1 MLDENELLIKKNPYM
16 ALSPSLIEYF
26 AIIGYKESYIPK
38 IIDTYKKKKNE
49 YKPTVISSITSK
61 SDYELIDNKLIISQI
76 YPENPSTI
84 LIDKN
89 NPNFEAPNTSNLIY
103 SFCFDSTDG
112 KEKIFYVCYAFKFYE
127 KYKYN
132 IINNFSEEYY
142 IPKAF
147 CIISQYYYFSIFE
160 YICKN
165 LYNLFENNNN
175 NENKDQI
182 PLEILVYNIVN
193 FIPSPIFHSLQ
204 FDLFG
209 YDKHEKGKEIRQM
222 SGYPYLEFDLS
233 EIFNFLP
240 LNLVLEIYF
249 LTFLELSIIFFCSDL
264 ELLNMVM
271 FIMFALNYPS
281 NDSPYYWH
289 VVSVSKDN
297 FVGENQFVGK
307 FMVSFVGVNCVY
319 NSEFNTS
326 AFGKFHYI
334 VDLNNKKCFLIEA
347 EELDEER
354 DIMDFQNMKDIQT
367 YFRNILKENKN
378 DNYFIKKN
386 ILNLKNKLES
396 VLNSNPE
403 YNISPKAKYVNF
415 FKISKDIMSNNKKI
429 QESFYDFNI
438 NILMLLI
445 QDYALNDSFTA
456 IKKDDVNKS
465 VKKINKLIKIEE
477 NNELSKEENLFL
489 QIYRSSSKYGLYY
502 ENFIKNFEAIDVLS
516 VPLSFSEEFINERI
530 NLMKNKSGNQISL
543 FSIMDLFF
551 LSDRPQTLSTLNS
564 IESTYS
570 EKLKKYFKRFKKT
583 KKLISFNKNIINRYI
598 YLLNNLFNEEEIFDI
613 FPYLR
618 IQLNHT
624 MISVNRKYIRET
636 IIEYLENSQD
646 AIPTTNF
653 LIYSCI
659 YIFAISIS
667 LHSYQRMLYYIN
679 DIFKSLKNTSV
690 LMRHFIFI
698 LIKTFYKYYLLH
710 DTNNIS
716 SVKMYIFMMINFLK
730 ENLIIPNEEML
741 KFLRNFFNRVKEEE
755 SKEKSSKKSISES
768 SNDNFIK
775 ISKEKDFLLFM
786 KYCFTSKKM
795 FKPHNM
801 VSVAMKENNICNM
814 VIKTGNKSNLPRIVI
829 KIQDYSNSS
838 LFYSPRKVYK
848 FTKEIYNEFYDK
860 HGLDISKVKIIKIR
874 ECLINLILYGIE
886 LNKNKEGL
894 IPLDFLVNTLYLLK
908 DFQEKETKD
917 NDNKKE
923 EEAKIEI

>member
-26 AIIGYKESYIPK
+26 AIIGYKESFIPK
-38 IIDTYKKKKNE
+38 ILDSYKKKKNY
-49 YKPTVISSITSK
+49 YKPIIISSITSK
-61 SDYELIDNKLIISQI
+61 SDINLIDNKLIISQI
-76 YPENPSTI
+76 YPENPITI

-89 NPNFEAPNTSNLIY
+89 NPNFESPSTSNLIY

-127 KYKYN
+127 KYNYN
-132 IINNFSEEYY
+132 IIKNYSEEYY

-147 CIISQYYYFSIFE
+147 CIISQYYYFTIFE
-160 YICKN
+160 HICKN
-165 LYNLFENNNN
+165 LYNLFENNDNTG
-175 NENKDQI
+175 NKDQI

-204 FDLFG
+204 FDFFG
-209 YDKHEKGKEIRQM
+209 YEKHEKGKEIRQM

-240 LNLVLEIYF
+240 LNFVLEIYF

-307 FMVSFVGVNCVY
+307 FMVSFVGVNCAY

-326 AFGKFHYI
+326 PFGKFHYI
-334 VDLNNKKCFLIEA
+334 VDLNNKKCSLIET

-354 DIMDFQNMKDIQT
+354 DIMDFQNMKDIQI
-367 YFRNILKENKN
+367 YIRNILKENKSE
-378 DNYFIKKN
+378 NYFIKKN
-386 ILNLKNKLES
+386 IVNLKNKLES
-396 VLNSNPE
+396 ILGSNPE

-415 FKISKDIMSNNKKI
+415 FKISKEIMSNNKKI
-429 QESFYDFNI
+429 QEAFYDFNI

-456 IKKDDVNKS
+456 IKKDEVNKS
-465 VKKINKLIKIEE
+465 IKKINKLIKIEE

-502 ENFIKNFEAIDVLS
+502 ENFIKNFETIDVLS
-516 VPLSFSEEFINERI
+516 VPLLFSEEFINERI
-530 NLMKNKSGNQISL
+530 NMIKNKTGNKISL
-543 FSIMDLFF
+543 FNIMDLFF

-564 IESTYS
+564 MESTYS
-570 EKLKKYFKRFKKT
+570 EKLKKYFKRYKRA
-583 KKLISFNKNIINRYI
+583 KKLISFNKNVINRYI
-598 YLLNNLFNEEEIFDI
+598 YLLNNLFDEEEIFDI

-618 IQLNHT
+618 IQLNNT
-624 MISVNRKYIRET
+624 ITSVNRKYIRET

-646 AIPTTNF
+646 IIPTTNF

-679 DIFKSLKNTSV
+679 DIFKSLKCADA
-690 LMRHFIFI
+690 LIRHFIFI

-710 DTNNIS
+710 DSNNIS
-716 SVKMYIFMMINFLK
+716 SIKMYIFMMINFLK

-741 KFLRNFFNRVKEEE
+741 KFLRNFFNKVKEEE
-755 SKEKSSKKSISES
+755 SKEKNSRRNTID
-768 SNDNFIK
+768 SNDDNFIK
-775 ISKEKDFLLFM
+775 LSKENNFLCFM

-795 FKPHNM
+795 FKPYNM
-801 VSVAMKENNICNM
+801 ISVAMKENNICNM
-814 VIKTGNKSNLPRIVI
+814 VIKTGNKSNLPIIVI
-829 KIQDYSNSS
+829 KIRDYANSS
-838 LFYSPRKVYK
+838 LFYSPKKVYK

-860 HGLDISKVKIIKIR
+860 YDLDISKSKIIKIR

-886 LNKNKEGL
+886 LNKNKESL
-894 IPLDFLVNTLYLLK
+894 IPLDFLINTLYLLK
-908 DFQEKETKD
+908 DFQEKQDKYKD
-917 NDNKKE
+917 DKKE
-923 EEAKIEI
+923 EAKEYI

>member
-1 MLDENELLIKKNPYM
+1 MLDENQLLIKKNPYM

-26 AIIGYKESYIPK
+26 AIIGYKESFIPK
-38 IIDTYKKKKNE
+38 ILDSYKKKKNY
-49 YKPTVISSITSK
+49 YKPLVISSITSK
-61 SDYELIDNKLIISQI
+61 SDINLIDNKLIISQI
-76 YPENPSTI
+76 YPENPITI
-84 LIDKN
+84 LVDRN
-89 NPNFEAPNTSNLIY
+89 NPNFESPSTSNLIY

-127 KYKYN
+127 KYNYN
-132 IINNFSEEYY
+132 IIKNYSEEYY

-147 CIISQYYYFSIFE
+147 CIISQYYYFTIFE
-160 YICKN
+160 HICKN

-175 NENKDQI
+175 TGNKDQI
-182 PLEILVYNIVN
+182 PLEILIYNIVN

-204 FDLFG
+204 FDFFG
-209 YDKHEKGKEIRQM
+209 YDKYEKGKEIRQM

-240 LNLVLEIYF
+240 LNFVLEIYF

-307 FMVSFVGVNCVY
+307 FMVSFVGVNCTY

-326 AFGKFHYI
+326 PFGKFHYV
-334 VDLNNKKCFLIEA
+334 VDLNNKKCSLIET

-354 DIMDFQNMKDIQT
+354 DIMDFQNMKDIQM
-367 YFRNILKENKN
+367 YIRNILKENKSE
-378 DNYFIKKN
+378 NYFIKKN
-386 ILNLKNKLES
+386 IVNLKNKLES
-396 VLNSNPE
+396 ILDSNPD

-415 FKISKDIMSNNKKI
+415 FKISKEIMNNNKKI
-429 QESFYDFNI
+429 QEAFYDFNI

-465 VKKINKLIKIEE
+465 VQKINKLIKIEG
-477 NNELSKEENLFL
+477 NNELSKEEHLFL

-502 ENFIKNFEAIDVLS
+502 ENFIKNFETIDVLS

-530 NLMKNKSGNQISL
+530 NLIKNKTGNKISL

-564 IESTYS
+564 MESTYS
-570 EKLKKYFKRFKKT
+570 EKLKKYFKRFKRT

-598 YLLNNLFNEEEIFDI
+598 YLLNNLFDEEEIFDI

-618 IQLNHT
+618 IQLNNT
-624 MISVNRKYIRET
+624 ITSVNRKYIRET
-636 IIEYLENSQD
+636 IIEFLENSQD
-646 AIPTTNF
+646 IIPTTNF
-653 LIYSCI
+653 LIYSTI

-679 DIFKSLKNTSV
+679 DIFKSLKCADA
-690 LMRHFIFI
+690 LIRHFIFI

-710 DTNNIS
+710 DSNNIS
-716 SVKMYIFMMINFLK
+716 SIKMYIFMMINFLK

-741 KFLRNFFNRVKEEE
+741 KFLRNFFDKVKEEE
-755 SKEKSSKKSISES
+755 SKEKNSRKNTLDSN
-768 SNDNFIK
+768 NDNFIK
-775 ISKEKDFLLFM
+775 LSEENNFLCFM

-801 VSVAMKENNICNM
+801 INVAMKENNICNM
-814 VIKTGNKSNLPRIVI
+814 VIKTGNKSNLPIIVI
-829 KIQDYSNSS
+829 KIRDYANSS
-838 LFYSPRKVYK
+838 LFYSPKKVYK

-860 HGLDISKVKIIKIR
+860 YDLDISKSKIVKIR
-874 ECLINLILYGIE
+874 ECLINLMLYGIE
-886 LNKNKEGL
+886 LNKNKENL
-894 IPLDFLVNTLYLLK
+894 IPIDFLVNTLYLLK
-908 DFQEKETKD
+908 DFQEKQDKNK
-917 NDNKKE
+917 NDKKE
-923 EEAKIEI
+923 EAKEEI

>member
-26 AIIGYKESYIPK
+26 AIIGYKESFIPK
-38 IIDTYKKKKNE
+38 ILDSYKKKKNY
-49 YKPTVISSITSK
+49 YKPIIISSITSK
-61 SDYELIDNKLIISQI
+61 SDINLIDNKLIISQI
-76 YPENPSTI
+76 YPENPKTI

-89 NPNFEAPNTSNLIY
+89 SPNFESPNTSNLIY

-127 KYKYN
+127 KYNYN
-132 IINNFSEEYY
+132 IIKNYSEEYY

-147 CIISQYYYFSIFE
+147 CIISQYYYFTIFE
-160 YICKN
+160 HICKN

-175 NENKDQI
+175 TENKDQI

-204 FDLFG
+204 FDFFG
-209 YDKHEKGKEIRQM
+209 YEKNEKGKEIRQM

-240 LNLVLEIYF
+240 LNFVLEIYF

-307 FMVSFVGVNCVY
+307 FMVSFVGVNCAY

-326 AFGKFHYI
+326 PFGKFHYI
-334 VDLNNKKCFLIEA
+334 VDLNNKKCSLIET

-354 DIMDFQNMKDIQT
+354 DIMDFQNMKDIQI
-367 YFRNILKENKN
+367 YIRNILKENKSE
-378 DNYFIKKN
+378 NYFIKKN
-386 ILNLKNKLES
+386 IVNLKNKLES
-396 VLNSNPE
+396 ILDSNPE

-415 FKISKDIMSNNKKI
+415 FKISKEIMSNNKKI
-429 QESFYDFNI
+429 QEAFYDFNI

-456 IKKDDVNKS
+456 IKKDEVNKS
-465 VKKINKLIKIEE
+465 IKKINKLIKIEE
-477 NNELSKEENLFL
+477 NNELSIEENLFL

-502 ENFIKNFEAIDVLS
+502 ENFIKNFETIDVLS
-516 VPLSFSEEFINERI
+516 VPLLFSEEFINERI
-530 NLMKNKSGNQISL
+530 NMIKNKTGNKISL
-543 FSIMDLFF
+543 FNIMDLFF

-564 IESTYS
+564 MESTYS
-570 EKLKKYFKRFKKT
+570 EKLKKYFKRFKRA
-583 KKLISFNKNIINRYI
+583 KKLISFNKNVINRYI
-598 YLLNNLFNEEEIFDI
+598 YLLNNLFEEEEIFDI

-618 IQLNHT
+618 IQLSNT
-624 MISVNRKYIRET
+624 ITSVNRKYIREA

-646 AIPTTNF
+646 IVPTSNF

-679 DIFKSLKNTSV
+679 DIFKSLKCADA
-690 LMRHFIFI
+690 LIRHFIFI

-710 DTNNIS
+710 DSNNIS
-716 SVKMYIFMMINFLK
+716 SIKMYIFMMINFLK

-741 KFLRNFFNRVKEEE
+741 KFLRNFFNKVKEEE
-755 SKEKSSKKSISES
+755 SKEKNSKRNTIDSN
-768 SNDNFIK
+768 NDNFIK
-775 ISKEKDFLLFM
+775 LTKENNFLCFM

-814 VIKTGNKSNLPRIVI
+814 VIKTGNKSNLPIIVI
-829 KIQDYSNSS
+829 KIRDYANSS
-838 LFYSPRKVYK
+838 LFYSPKKVYK

-860 HGLDISKVKIIKIR
+860 YELDISKAKIIKIR

-886 LNKNKEGL
+886 LNKNKENL

-908 DFQEKETKD
+908 DFQEKQDKNK
-917 NDNKKE
+917 NDKKE
-923 EEAKIEI
+923 KAKEEI

>member
-1 MLDENELLIKKNPYM
+1 MLDENQLLIKKNPYM

-26 AIIGYKESYIPK
+26 AIIGYKESFIPK
-38 IIDTYKKKKNE
+38 ILDSYKKKKNY
-49 YKPTVISSITSK
+49 YKPLVISSITSK
-61 SDYELIDNKLIISQI
+61 SDINLIDNKLIISQI
-76 YPENPSTI
+76 YPENPITI
-84 LIDKN
+84 LVDRN
-89 NPNFEAPNTSNLIY
+89 NPNFESPSTSNLIY

-127 KYKYN
+127 KYNYN
-132 IINNFSEEYY
+132 IIKNYSEEYY

-147 CIISQYYYFSIFE
+147 CIISQYYYFTIFE
-160 YICKN
+160 HICKN

-175 NENKDQI
+175 TGNKDQI
-182 PLEILVYNIVN
+182 PLEILIYNIVN

-204 FDLFG
+204 FDFFG
-209 YDKHEKGKEIRQM
+209 YDKYEKGKEIRQM

-240 LNLVLEIYF
+240 LNFVLEIYF

-307 FMVSFVGVNCVY
+307 FMVSFVGVNCAY

-326 AFGKFHYI
+326 PFGKFHYV
-334 VDLNNKKCFLIEA
+334 VDLNNKKCSLIET

-354 DIMDFQNMKDIQT
+354 DIMDFQNMKDIQM
-367 YFRNILKENKN
+367 YIRNILKENKSE
-378 DNYFIKKN
+378 NYFIKKN
-386 ILNLKNKLES
+386 IVNLKNKLES
-396 VLNSNPE
+396 ILDSNPD

-415 FKISKDIMSNNKKI
+415 FKISKEIMNNNKKI
-429 QESFYDFNI
+429 QEAFYDFNI

-465 VKKINKLIKIEE
+465 VQKINKLIKIEG
-477 NNELSKEENLFL
+477 NNELSKEEHLFL

-502 ENFIKNFEAIDVLS
+502 ENFIKNFETIDVLS

-530 NLMKNKSGNQISL
+530 NLIKNKTGNKISL

-564 IESTYS
+564 MESTYS
-570 EKLKKYFKRFKKT
+570 EKLKKYFKRFKRT

-598 YLLNNLFNEEEIFDI
+598 YLLNNLFDEEEIFDI

-618 IQLNHT
+618 IQLNNT
-624 MISVNRKYIRET
+624 ITSVNRKYIRET
-636 IIEYLENSQD
+636 IIEFLENSQD
-646 AIPTTNF
+646 IIPTTNF
-653 LIYSCI
+653 LIYSTI

-679 DIFKSLKNTSV
+679 DIFKSLKCADA
-690 LMRHFIFI
+690 LIRHFIFI

-710 DTNNIS
+710 DSNNIS
-716 SVKMYIFMMINFLK
+716 SIKMYIFMMINFLK

-741 KFLRNFFNRVKEEE
+741 KFLRNFFDKVKEEE
-755 SKEKSSKKSISES
+755 SKEKNSRKNTLDSN
-768 SNDNFIK
+768 NDNFIK
-775 ISKEKDFLLFM
+775 LSEENNFLCFM

-801 VSVAMKENNICNM
+801 INVAMKENNICNM
-814 VIKTGNKSNLPRIVI
+814 VIKTGNKSNLPIIVI
-829 KIQDYSNSS
+829 KIRDYANSS
-838 LFYSPRKVYK
+838 LFYSPKKVYK

-860 HGLDISKVKIIKIR
+860 YDLDISKSKIVKIR
-874 ECLINLILYGIE
+874 ECLINLMLYGIE
-886 LNKNKEGL
+886 LNKNKENL
-894 IPLDFLVNTLYLLK
+894 IPIDFLVNTLYLLK
-908 DFQEKETKD
+908 DFQEKQDKNK
-917 NDNKKE
+917 NDKKE
-923 EEAKIEI
+923 EAKEEI

>member
-26 AIIGYKESYIPK
+26 AIIGYKESFIPK
-38 IIDTYKKKKNE
+38 ILDSYKKKKNY
-49 YKPTVISSITSK
+49 YKPIIISSITSK
-61 SDYELIDNKLIISQI
+61 SDINLIDNKLIISQI
-76 YPENPSTI
+76 YPENPITI

-89 NPNFEAPNTSNLIY
+89 NPNFESPSTSNLIY

-127 KYKYN
+127 KYNYN
-132 IINNFSEEYY
+132 IIKNYSEEYY

-147 CIISQYYYFSIFE
+147 CIISQYYYFTIFE
-160 YICKN
+160 HICKN
-165 LYNLFENNNN
+165 LYNLFENNDNTG
-175 NENKDQI
+175 NKDQI

-204 FDLFG
+204 FDFFG
-209 YDKHEKGKEIRQM
+209 YEKHEKGKEIRQM

-240 LNLVLEIYF
+240 LNFVLEIYF

-307 FMVSFVGVNCVY
+307 FMVSFVGVNCAY

-326 AFGKFHYI
+326 PFGKFHYI
-334 VDLNNKKCFLIEA
+334 VDLNNKKCSLIET

-354 DIMDFQNMKDIQT
+354 DIMDFQNMKDIQI
-367 YFRNILKENKN
+367 YIRNILKENKSE
-378 DNYFIKKN
+378 NYFIKKN
-386 ILNLKNKLES
+386 IINLKNKLES
-396 VLNSNPE
+396 ILDSNPE

-415 FKISKDIMSNNKKI
+415 FKISKEIMSNNKKI
-429 QESFYDFNI
+429 QEAFYDFNI

-456 IKKDDVNKS
+456 IKKDEVNKS
-465 VKKINKLIKIEE
+465 IKKINKLIKIEE

-502 ENFIKNFEAIDVLS
+502 ENFIKNFETIDVLS
-516 VPLSFSEEFINERI
+516 VPLLFSEEFINERI
-530 NLMKNKSGNQISL
+530 NMIKNKTGNKISL
-543 FSIMDLFF
+543 FNIMDLFF

-564 IESTYS
+564 MESTYS
-570 EKLKKYFKRFKKT
+570 EKLKKYFKRFKRA
-583 KKLISFNKNIINRYI
+583 KKLISFNKNVINRYI
-598 YLLNNLFNEEEIFDI
+598 YLLNNLFDEEEIFDI

-618 IQLNHT
+618 IQLNNT
-624 MISVNRKYIRET
+624 ITSVNRKYIRET

-646 AIPTTNF
+646 IIPTTNF

-679 DIFKSLKNTSV
+679 DIFKSLKCADA
-690 LMRHFIFI
+690 LIRHFIFI

-710 DTNNIS
+710 DSNNIS
-716 SVKMYIFMMINFLK
+716 SIKMYIFMMINFLK

-741 KFLRNFFNRVKEEE
+741 KFLRNFFNKVKEEE
-755 SKEKSSKKSISES
+755 SKEKNSRRNTIDSN
-768 SNDNFIK
+768 NDNFIK
-775 ISKEKDFLLFM
+775 LSKENNFLCFM

-795 FKPHNM
+795 FKPYNM
-801 VSVAMKENNICNM
+801 ISVAMKENNICNM
-814 VIKTGNKSNLPRIVI
+814 VIKTGNKSNLPIIVI
-829 KIQDYSNSS
+829 KIRDYANSS
-838 LFYSPRKVYK
+838 LLYSPKKVYK

-860 HGLDISKVKIIKIR
+860 YDLDISKSKIIKIR

-886 LNKNKEGL
+886 LNKNKESL
-894 IPLDFLVNTLYLLK
+894 IPLDFLINTLYLLK
-908 DFQEKETKD
+908 DFQEKQDKNK
-917 NDNKKE
+917 NDKKE
-923 EEAKIEI
+923 KAKEEI